1 MKKLISILAG
11 LLCVACMTDYS
22 GVSILEY
29 QNNSSH
35 DIQFTGRV
43 YEKESKKIVDVK
55 YSLPK
60 SDVKLLELSANFTT
74 SKNSKEV
81 SNFAP
86 YLVWNANDVVNICFD
101 NSVVIPLSQTKCNDK
116 FSCEYI
122 ENSRYRYTFTDADYQ
137 FALENGTKLEW

>member
-1 MKKLISILAG
+1 
-11 LLCVACMTDYS
+11 MTDYS

-74 SKNSKEV
+74 SKNSEEV

-86 YLVWNANDVVNICFD
+86 YLV
-101 NSVVIPLSQTKCNDK
+101 
-116 FSCEYI
+116 
-122 ENSRYRYTFTDADYQ
+122 
-137 FALENGTKLEW
+137 